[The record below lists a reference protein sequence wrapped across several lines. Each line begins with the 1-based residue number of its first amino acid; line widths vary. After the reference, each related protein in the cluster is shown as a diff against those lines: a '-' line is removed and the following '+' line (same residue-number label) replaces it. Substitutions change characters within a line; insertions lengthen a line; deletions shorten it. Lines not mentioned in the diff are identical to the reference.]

1 MRGLSSFRK
10 WKCDRGGPKEELQAK
25 STVSDRARGESL
37 QRETEGSLRQT
48 ELVGRA
54 CKERLK
60 AQSQTDRARGESL
73 QRETEGTVS
82 DRARGESLQ
91 RETEGSLRQ
100 S

>member
-48 ELVGRA
+48 ELGGRA
-54 CKERLK
+54 FERKTKRASGKKYRNGSGLFSVRPSPHS
-60 AQSQTDRARGESL
+60 QSLVHSISCIDS
-73 QRETEGTVS
+73 
-82 DRARGESLQ
+82 
-91 RETEGSLRQ
+91 
-100 S
+100 

>member
-25 STVSDRARGESL
+25 STVSDRAG
-37 QRETEGSLRQT
+37 
-48 ELVGRA
+48 GRA

-82 DRARGESLQ
+82 ERARGESLR
-91 RETEGSLRQ
+91 RETEGTVSDRQ
-100 S
+100 K